1 MWFILFLA
9 RLIRFT
15 WATAWLFYTWLYQTK
30 SIISQQIFH
39 DINLLNLLCE
49 TVLRRTIYFKKW
61 SEANALRHEESL
73 RIKWQRSVSGAKHKK
88 RHSWSSNRKLL
99 FLAAVHIVIMV
110 FVWDSSAYP
119 YYINLKIL
127 NEVQHFAGWLFLKMS
142 TESLWDTR
150 LKIQQQGAN
159 KGGFWGVNLTEDLSS
174 FCYTADVEHQ
184 SSGNLHLTDWIQ
196 GM

>member
-1 MWFILFLA
+1 MSNLSFQVTVWFILFLA
-9 RLIRFT
+9 RLIRLT
-15 WATAWLFYTWLYQTK
+15 WATAWLFYSWLYQTK
-30 SIISQQIFH
+30 SIIFQQIFH

-49 TVLRRTIYFKKW
+49 TVLRVTIYFKKW

-88 RHSWSSNRKLL
+88 MDSWSSNTKLL

-127 NEVQHFAGWLFLKMS
+127 NEVQLFAGWLFLKMS
-142 TESLWDTR
+142 TESLWDKR
-150 LKIQQQGAN
+150 LKIQQQGG
-159 KGGFWGVNLTEDLSS
+159 KQRRLLGVNLTEDLSS
-174 FCYTADVEHQ
+174 FCYRAEPGTSE
-184 SSGNLHLTDWIQ
+184 LR
-196 GM
+196 